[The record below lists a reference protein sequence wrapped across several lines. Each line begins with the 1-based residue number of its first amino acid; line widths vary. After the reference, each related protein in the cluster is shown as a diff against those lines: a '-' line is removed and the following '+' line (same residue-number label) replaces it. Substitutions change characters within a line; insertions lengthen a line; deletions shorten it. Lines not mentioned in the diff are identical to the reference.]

1 MNAKI
6 RLLRKP
12 VTTSLWLILCA
23 AVSAFLL
30 MGISLWYSTGQLSR
44 TLSESHTAIAVRT
57 DQSIVGE
64 PRYFTQADK
73 EWFEGLD
80 SVKAVCSHTLSAAV
94 SPSFSPLVEI
104 SRFNSY
110 RSMGNPLPYC
120 HTVLLGEVY
129 QKEVS
134 QGILYVKFWLGD
146 ILLLGDEYVRG
157 EIEQVLHYQRQFSV
171 AVNLAADETAGDFFE
186 KGNAYI
192 VCGYLDPETH
202 FSRTRDYLVTDSRAP
217 GHMLLYTG
225 FAVRDGEILRGYVP
239 SFKEEADGSRSVYE
253 TYSFPAAQCLGPA
266 EEFIEGWEPGDD
278 VMDEAVWGDFRAA
291 WEKQQHSLPVI
302 GTDRLE
308 SLYAFLTGRCSLLE
322 GRSFTQE
329 EYEQGA
335 KVLILSEKEASMQG
349 LKVGDTVR
357 LSQYVPAYEEPGGI
371 GSALVKQRAGYP
383 RNNPVID
390 MLNTEQT
397 YGAEEEFTLV
407 GIYSMLGEWSRGT
420 YDFTPNTVFIPRK
433 AQTAGAVGEIPAEAG
448 GDDLYGLQLSIELV
462 NGRVNEFMLEL
473 DKSPYKGQFY
483 PFDQG
488 YEDVQKSINDMAASM
503 TRLLVMSVLAFLL
516 FLVLYLLMFQGAE
529 RKTLGTMRSL
539 GVTPRSAAA
548 YLFGGGFAVAALGTV
563 LGTAAGGLIT
573 RIAQDRILAEALAN
587 IDRTVRMRG
596 QVITEEALT
605 KMVQDSGLSVGKLA
619 LLGLAELLLISVLL
633 FAQARVLARRDPR
646 KLTEG

>member
-1 MNAKI
+1 M
-6 RLLRKP
+6 
-12 VTTSLWLILCA
+12 
-23 AVSAFLL
+23 
-30 MGISLWYSTGQLSR
+30 
-44 TLSESHTAIAVRT
+44 
-57 DQSIVGE
+57 
-64 PRYFTQADK
+64 
-73 EWFEGLD
+73 
-80 SVKAVCSHTLSAAV
+80 
-94 SPSFSPLVEI
+94 
-104 SRFNSY
+104 
-110 RSMGNPLPYC
+110 
-120 HTVLLGEVY
+120 
-129 QKEVS
+129 
-134 QGILYVKFWLGD
+134 KFWLGD

-308 SLYAFLTGRCSLLE
+308 SLYAFLTGRCSILE

-420 YDFTPNTVFIPRK
+420 YDFTPNTVFIPKK
-433 AQTAGAVGEIPAEAG
+433 AQMDGAFGEIPKETG
-448 GDDLYGLQLSIELV
+448 GRDIYGMLLSVELKSGHM
-462 NGRVNEFMLEL
+462 NDFNTALEN
-473 DKSPYKGQFY
+473 SPYKREFFA
-483 PFDQG
+483 FDQG
-488 YEDVQKSINDMAASM
+488 FEDVQKNVRNMRASM
-503 TRLLVMSVLAFLL
+503 TRLMVLSAAGWGVFLL
-516 FLVLYLLMFQGAE
+516 LFVLMF
-529 RKTLGTMRSL
+529 
-539 GVTPRSAAA
+539 
-548 YLFGGGFAVAALGTV
+548 
-563 LGTAAGGLIT
+563 
-573 RIAQDRILAEALAN
+573 
-587 IDRTVRMRG
+587 
-596 QVITEEALT
+596 
-605 KMVQDSGLSVGKLA
+605 
-619 LLGLAELLLISVLL
+619 
-633 FAQARVLARRDPR
+633 
-646 KLTEG
+646 